1 MSYFK
6 NKSAAFY
13 LMILAAVLV
22 LIGLIFFQTATVH
35 PSGTTTLGIVVIAL
49 TVLMAVLAGLKT
61 KLPVLNL
68 CATVIAVLLAW
79 TLIQSVTAQLD
90 PLGFWVSGL
99 YTFDQVRGYIIFAV
113 LAGIALLLDVIA
125 TFIDL
130 KKD

>member
-1 MSYFK
+1 MSMNKK
-6 NKSAAFY
+6 NSAAIY
-13 LMILAAVLV
+13 LMIAAAVLV
-22 LIGLIFFQTATVH
+22 LIGVFFYQTATVTV
-35 PSGTTTLGIVVIAL
+35 PTIVTLSIVVVVLTAIAAAL
-49 TVLMAVLAGLKT
+49 VFLK
-61 KLPVLNL
+61 KELPVLNL

-113 LAGIALLLDVIA
+113 LAGVALILDVIA